1 MPSQSSSGK
10 RCSSRMPLIA
20 EKKPKVTA
28 PTEPTTVVPTR
39 LLQDLQSSVSQAI
52 WKVSQLPTSNLDARG
67 EVMAILGAME
77 SKLDTY
83 EVGKRKKFGTL
94 LGSENLVDIFSCLSR
109 DSLDS
114 LQLVCVRFKAV
125 IAKKMAD
132 CCLRNIDIAKLEQAP
147 AVT

>member
-1 MPSQSSSGK
+1 
-10 RCSSRMPLIA
+10 MPLIA

-83 EVGKRKKFGTL
+83 EVGKRK
-94 LGSENLVDIFSCLSR
+94 
-109 DSLDS
+109 
-114 LQLVCVRFKAV
+114 VCGF
-125 IAKKMAD
+125 
-132 CCLRNIDIAKLEQAP
+132 
-147 AVT
+147 